1 MDKDQKKS
9 EIVRQFYQERLL
21 GTLIIGSGFILIG
34 YGIYEAVS
42 RQNPTMLCLSGL
54 GALSIITGKAL
65 RTGARIFGQ
74 RAFDQV
80 DQEQDNLPPGQNY

>member
-9 EIVRQFYQERLL
+9 EIVRQFYQERFA
-21 GTLIIGSGFILIG
+21 GTLMIGSGLLLIG
-34 YGIYEAVS
+34 YGMYEAVS

-54 GALSIITGKAL
+54 GVLSIGIGKAL

-74 RAFDQV
+74 SAFDEV
-80 DQEQDNLPPGQNY
+80 DREKDSLPPGE